1 MEKDCLRMVLFLLR
15 ENAMYY
21 QKFRDEIVKKIRGY
35 LPEEYAGWEM
45 KVEFIRTR
53 RGRREA
59 VLIGSGED
67 GTAVPTLYIDMLY
80 EWYQSCGSLEKT
92 LRFAAEFYVSGMRYG
107 RAMSECMRPEPREDG
122 IIMALINTERNR
134 ELLSDVPNRSCH
146 DMSIIYRYM
155 IPLPDRSFN
164 AVTITNALAEREGL
178 SEERLYEL
186 AMENTPRMLP
196 LYTENIGEN
205 INVLSNDRGI
215 IGAAAMLYRESLANI
230 SEMMESDLY
239 VIPSSVHEIIT
250 LPVEDASADKL
261 RKMIYEANRTVLEAG
276 DMLSDTLYYYSREN
290 KTMRPAL

>member
-1 MEKDCLRMVLFLLR
+1 
-15 ENAMYY
+15 
-21 QKFRDEIVKKIRGY
+21 
-35 LPEEYAGWEM
+35 
-45 KVEFIRTR
+45 
-53 RGRREA
+53 
-59 VLIGSGED
+59 
-67 GTAVPTLYIDMLY
+67 
-80 EWYQSCGSLEKT
+80 
-92 LRFAAEFYVSGMRYG
+92 
-107 RAMSECMRPEPREDG
+107 
-122 IIMALINTERNR
+122 MALINTERNR